1 MASEWQIIKDLY
13 KGFGNNPRNAETFE
27 ALVNINPLFSAY
39 RGAKTLSNVDVS
51 PMRQSLLNE
60 AYGISDPNV
69 NRQAANQV
77 KDTLFGLLDVAP
89 VAGAA
94 TPAIKAGGKTL
105 AKEAARQIETGTGL
119 LGSTAIDPR
128 MYITAYHGT
137 PHEIIGGK
145 FDLSKIGT
153 GEGAQAYGHG
163 LYFAESPAVAKTYQ
177 MPSRGAEATAAQN
190 LKMYKNPE
198 RAIEALEEQ
207 LTSNITE
214 LGRQHTQEAINLL
227 KSGKATTGNL
237 YKVDIA
243 DETIPKM
250 LDWNKPISE
259 QSIEVQ
265 KALSP
270 YMKEYGLPSNE
281 TGSSAYSMMLDI
293 LGKKKGLGSG
303 SSPSSFKELAPYASE
318 ELNRAGIPG
327 IKYLDA
333 ASRSG
338 NEGTR
343 NFVVFNPDTVK
354 ILERN
359 GLLLP

>member
-13 KGFGNNPRNAETFE
+13 KGFGNNPRNTETFE
-27 ALVNINPLFSAY
+27 ALANMNPLFSAY

-128 MYITAYHGT
+128 MYITAYHGS
-137 PHEIIGGK
+137 PSVFNK
-145 FDLSKIGT
+145 FDTKFSKT
-153 GEGAQAYGHG
+153 GA
-163 LYFAESPAVAKTYQ
+163 
-177 MPSRGAEATAAQN
+177 GAEAYGPGTYLSESQDLAKGYQPRSDK
-190 LKMYKNPE
+190 LEDSLSKLSE
-198 RAIEALEEQ
+198 RAYDKDNYIAADIYDNFLLHKTPEEVKSAINEMYQGKDLIEA
-207 LTSNITE
+207 N
-214 LGRQHTQEAINLL
+214 
-227 KSGKATTGNL
+227 KALNQATKLYQSQSKGGL
-237 YKVDIA
+237 YKVDLP
-243 DETIPKM
+243 DENLPYF
-250 LDWNKPISE
+250 LNWDEPISS
-259 QSIEVQ
+259 QSKEIQDLAKQYKLNPDDKGEKLIGAVGGVEAAA
-265 KALSP
+265 KKLP
-270 YMKEYGLPSNE
+270 EYGLKGVKYFD
-281 TGSSAYSMMLDI
+281 TYSP
-293 LGKKKGLGSG
+293 GAGSG
-303 SSPSSFKELAPYASE
+303 ASNYVVYDPS
-318 ELNRAGIPG
+318 I
-327 IKYLDA
+327 
-333 ASRSG
+333 
-338 NEGTR
+338 
-343 NFVVFNPDTVK
+343 VK